1 MAIISQPGLS
11 GTLRRTLLLKVIS
24 KPQPSKEDVSSVIE
38 LTSSKVVEGLQ
49 AQSMT
54 LYLVDGNDIAF
65 KYVYY
70 SPTLWNNDSDKEK
83 EFQEAGEVAQNQIE
97 I

>member
-1 MAIISQPGLS
+1 MATITQPGLS

-38 LTSSKVVEGLQ
+38 LTSSKVVEALQ

-54 LYLVDGNDIAF
+54 LYLIEGTDIAF

-70 SPTLWNNDSDKEK
+70 SPTLWNNDPDKEK
-83 EFQEAGEVAQNQIE
+83 EFTQKRETFSN
-97 I
+97 

>member
-1 MAIISQPGLS
+1 MATISQPGLS

-38 LTSSKVVEGLQ
+38 LTSSKVMEGLQ

-54 LYLVDGNDIAF
+54 LYLVDGNGNEHKVSNPETIKTFMSSGMTVTKVIEEDI
-65 KYVYY
+65 
-70 SPTLWNNDSDKEK
+70 T
-83 EFQEAGEVAQNQIE
+83 G
-97 I
+97 